1 MVCSRN
7 TKQLSGLS
15 FTRSD
20 TVTECKEPVVALRY
34 VGCYVS
40 VKWLCRILSRLVGSN
55 ASSK

>member
-20 TVTECKEPVVALRY
+20 TVTDAKYL
-34 VGCYVS
+34 
-40 VKWLCRILSRLVGSN
+40 LLQ
-55 ASSK
+55 